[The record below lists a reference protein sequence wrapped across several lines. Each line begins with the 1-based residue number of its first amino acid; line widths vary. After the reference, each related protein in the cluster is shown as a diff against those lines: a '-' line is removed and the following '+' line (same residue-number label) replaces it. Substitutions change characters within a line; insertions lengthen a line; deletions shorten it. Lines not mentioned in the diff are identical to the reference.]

1 MKISVIIPLYN
12 VEKYIEECLHS
23 ILEQS
28 NCVDIQAIIVDDG
41 SQDDSALFA
50 LEYVKKHPTIFEYH
64 KKENGGLSD
73 ARNFGISFVK
83 GDYLMFLDSDDYLR
97 KDACQILAN
106 TIASSNTDLIVFNYV
121 QFDENNQRTITIIE
135 EPSGFIN
142 KKTISSMSA
151 NSLE

>member
-28 NCVDIQAIIVDDG
+28 SCVDIQAIIVDDG
-41 SQDDSALFA
+41 SQDDSALLA

-73 ARNFGISFVK
+73 ARNFGIV
-83 GDYLMFLDSDDYLR
+83 L
-97 KDACQILAN
+97 
-106 TIASSNTDLIVFNYV
+106 
-121 QFDENNQRTITIIE
+121 
-135 EPSGFIN
+135 
-142 KKTISSMSA
+142 
-151 NSLE
+151 